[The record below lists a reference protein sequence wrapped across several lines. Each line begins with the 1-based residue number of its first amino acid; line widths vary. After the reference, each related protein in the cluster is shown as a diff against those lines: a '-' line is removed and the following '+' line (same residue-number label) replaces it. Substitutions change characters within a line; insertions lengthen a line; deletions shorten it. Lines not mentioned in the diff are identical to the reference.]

1 MIALMGILIRC
12 IFLIFTYIMFR
23 YILGYEIREHSK
35 IVIVILI
42 FIAALYLLIPAIF
55 PDWFDLITL
64 IPILIYGLLFCV
76 FRELKIGPILT
87 YSAFRVSLSNFLG
100 GIIIAVWRL
109 DENTAEGWNQ
119 STLVCNILILI
130 VFCIIAV
137 ILRKKRVVIHQMLL
151 HIPLWVYLIFTAVL
165 AIPTTSYFSTS
176 EKDVLKV
183 EGIMTMI
190 DGLSGIAMSVI
201 MVLGVYMYFQRSE
214 LRMQTDLKERCIK
227 EQTDQYHLLYEKQ
240 QELRHFRHDSSA
252 HLNIIASL
260 AKEAGDNRVADYVSE
275 LIARE
280 EDTRHLATGNII
292 GDAIVNQ
299 YYCKGIKDGVE
310 VLLMGQFAEN
320 FKTSETDLCV
330 ILSNVI
336 SNAYEA
342 AEKCEKNRKI
352 IITFSSFRDTQF
364 IRIQNPA
371 IDIPVIKSGLI
382 KADYTTKEDKV
393 NHGLGIRNIMDAAE
407 RIGGHIQ
414 WQTEKFGEQDLIITE
429 IEIPLEEDNIKNQHL
444 HQK

>member
-1 MIALMGILIRC
+1 M
-12 IFLIFTYIMFR
+12 
-23 YILGYEIREHSK
+23 
-35 IVIVILI
+35 
-42 FIAALYLLIPAIF
+42 
-55 PDWFDLITL
+55 
-64 IPILIYGLLFCV
+64 
-76 FRELKIGPILT
+76 
-87 YSAFRVSLSNFLG
+87 
-100 GIIIAVWRL
+100 
-109 DENTAEGWNQ
+109 
-119 STLVCNILILI
+119 
-130 VFCIIAV
+130 
-137 ILRKKRVVIHQMLL
+137 
-151 HIPLWVYLIFTAVL
+151 
-165 AIPTTSYFSTS
+165 
-176 EKDVLKV
+176 
-183 EGIMTMI
+183 
-190 DGLSGIAMSVI
+190 
-201 MVLGVYMYFQRSE
+201 
-214 LRMQTDLKERCIK
+214 
-227 EQTDQYHLLYEKQ
+227 LYEKQ

-352 IITFSSFRDTQF
+352 IITFSSFRDLQF